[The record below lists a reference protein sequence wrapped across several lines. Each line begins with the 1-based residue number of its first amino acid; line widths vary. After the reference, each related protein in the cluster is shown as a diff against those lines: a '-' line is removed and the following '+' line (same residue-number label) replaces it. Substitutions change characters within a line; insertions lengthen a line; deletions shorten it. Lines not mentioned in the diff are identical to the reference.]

1 MNSTEFINIIKTFA
15 DDPNKIE
22 RDSNT
27 LLFEIHNETI
37 VITTRM
43 KEMILFVSENEIEL
57 TAEKWIVGRLAKL
70 NQLADRIIDYIET
83 EKNFIKP
90 RGLFLDQIEK
100 NPDEKEIEIDDTT
113 IEINKYFSDPSTL
126 SSNVLYLT
134 SDAGEGKSTL
144 INYLAL
150 QQAKEFKQKKTDWLL
165 LPIELGG
172 RPFLRF
178 DDIVIA
184 SLVNRFRFSH
194 LYYNSFLELVKLGVI
209 IPAFDGFEEM
219 FVEAST
225 GEALSAL
232 GNLMNELNSTGNILI
247 AARKAYFDY
256 KSFTNQA
263 RLFDTI
269 KTNYI
274 TFSKLTIK
282 RWDKKEFIEY
292 AKKREIYEAEN
303 IYNIIEERLG
313 YNHPIITRPVLV
325 KQLLDVFSTD
335 SNYDELLKKIG
346 KNPHDYFSHFV
357 EAIIEREA
365 NLKWIDRSGGD
376 TYTPLITTTQHHVLL
391 ALIAQEM
398 WINDTEDLSSDI
410 FDLISELFSD
420 ENNLKP
426 TIANQIKERIKQ
438 HALIVS
444 SPQNKNKFSF
454 DHDEFKQYF
463 LGESIANILI
473 NRQISDVVNIFRKAL
488 LPKQAIETTIHY
500 IKTTEPNTSD
510 ILDFLN
516 IINSNASESSY
527 IRMNCGALV
536 CRLINAHFDKQIILK
551 DYSFPAN
558 SLLLKDISGIT
569 FDSCIFETTSLENTS
584 LKNCKFENCLFSQLE
599 IFENTIFDEIVF
611 INTSCSIIY
620 LDKNEISIYDPKQI
634 VSVLMS
640 LSIKFPNETV
650 DQASEIFN
658 IDENLKICDRIFR
671 RFLRSTYL
679 NEGLFKMR
687 LGEHAQYFFDTILP
701 DLLKHNILEEVDYFG
716 SGRQRR
722 FKLNVKMELLEKN
735 FKECNGDY
743 NNFLNSF

>member
-1 MNSTEFINIIKTFA
+1 MNSTEFIKIIKTFA

-22 RDSNT
+22 RDTNS

-37 VITTRM
+37 VITTRTKDM
-43 KEMILFVSENEIEL
+43 TLLICEDEIEQ
-57 TAEKWIVGRLAKL
+57 TAEKWIVSRLAKL
-70 NQLADRIIDYIET
+70 NQLADRIIDYIEI
-83 EKNFIKP
+83 EKSFITP

-100 NPDEKEIEIDDTT
+100 NPDEKERDVEDTSDA
-113 IEINKYFSDPSTL
+113 ISNYFSEPSTL

-134 SDAGEGKSTL
+134 SDAGDGKSTL
-144 INYLAL
+144 INHLAL
-150 QQAKEFKQKKTDWLL
+150 KQAKEFKQKKTGWLL

-209 IPAFDGFEEM
+209 VPAFDGFEEM

-282 RWDKKEFIEY
+282 RWNKKEFINY
-292 AKKREIYEAEN
+292 AEKRNLLDAEEIYNVMEG
-303 IYNIIEERLG
+303 RLG

-325 KQLLDVFSTD
+325 KQLLDIFTSD
-335 SNYDELLKKIG
+335 NDYDELLKKIG

-365 NLKWIDRSGGD
+365 TLKWIDRSGGD
-376 TYTPLITTTQHHVLL
+376 TYTPLITTSQHHDIL

-398 WINDTEDLSSDI
+398 WLNDTEDLSSDI
-410 FDLISELFSD
+410 FDLISELFS
-420 ENNLKP
+420 EEHNLQP
-426 TIANQIKERIKQ
+426 SIANQVKERIKQ

-444 SPQNKNKFSF
+444 SIQKKNKFSF
-454 DHDEFKQYF
+454 DHDEFRQYF
-463 LGESIANILI
+463 LGESIARILI
-473 NRQISDVVNIFRKAL
+473 KKQISDIVNLFRKAL
-488 LPKQAIETTIHY
+488 VPQQAIETTIHY
-500 IKTTEPNTSD
+500 IKTTGPNIYD
-510 ILDFLN
+510 ILELLN
-516 IINSNASESSY
+516 SINSNASDTSY
-527 IRMNCGALV
+527 VKMNCGSFV
-536 CRLINAHFDKQIILK
+536 CRLINAHFEKTIILK
-551 DYSFPAN
+551 NYSFPAD

-569 FDSCIFETTSLENTS
+569 FVNCVFETTSLENTS
-584 LKNCKFENCLFSQLE
+584 LKNCKFENCVFSQIE
-599 IFENTIFDEIVF
+599 IYESTEFEDIDF
-611 INTSCSIIY
+611 INTSCSVIY

-634 VSVLMS
+634 ISVLMNH
-640 LSIKFPNETV
+640 SIRYPNEKI
-650 DQASEIFN
+650 DIPSKILD

-671 RFLRSTYL
+671 KFLRSTYL
-679 NEGLFKMR
+679 NEAIFKMR

-701 DLLKHNILEEVDYFG
+701 DLLKHNILEETEYVG

-722 FKLNVKMELLEKN
+722 FKLNVKMEIIENN

-743 NNFLNSF
+743 NHFLDLF